1 MSRTMIKM
9 LALTALFFGGI
20 FGWKMFVGMQIQKQM
35 QSMPPPVA
43 TVSVVQL
50 SAETWTPII
59 KAVGSLRTARGVD
72 VTPQD
77 PGLVTELHFDSGD
90 WVKSGQLLV
99 QQYIADEQAQLDGL
113 IAAREFAEL
122 NFQRNQNLIAEN
134 LVSEFDLDAS
144 QTEVQ
149 RAKAAETNLR
159 LRIKKKSIRA
169 PFAGQLGIRKI
180 DLGQHIE
187 PGDTIARLEA
197 RNQMLVDFPVPQRE
211 LGRLSLQQVITVYV
225 DAWPGRAFPGV
236 IKAIEPQV
244 ERETRNI
251 RLRGLL
257 NNPDGDLVP
266 GMFAQIDIK
275 LPKAEQVVTAPQSA
289 ITYSPYGDSIY
300 VVEEVVD
307 ESGVTRQQV
316 SNTFVVT
323 GTKRG
328 DQVAV
333 VSGLEAGARVVTSGQ
348 QKLRNGAYVNVD
360 NSVGVSNDP
369 SPSPAN
375 N

>member
-43 TVSVVQL
+43 TVSAVQL

-72 VTPQD
+72 VTPQEG
-77 PGLVTELHFDSGD
+77 GLVTELHFDSGD

-122 NFQRNQNLIAEN
+122 NFQRNQNLIEEN
-134 LVSEFDLDAS
+134 LVSEFDFDAS

-211 LGRLSLQQVITVYV
+211 FGRLSLQQAITVYV
-225 DAWPGRAFPGV
+225 DAWPGREFPGV

-289 ITYSPYGDSIY
+289 ITYSPYGDSVY
-300 VVEEVVD
+300 VIEEVVD

-333 VSGLEAGARVVTSGQ
+333 VSGLEAGTRVVTSGQ
-348 QKLRNGAYVNVD
+348 QKLRNGVYVNVD

>member
-43 TVSVVQL
+43 TVSAVQL

-72 VTPQD
+72 VTPQEG
-77 PGLVTELHFDSGD
+77 GLVTELHFDSGD

-122 NFQRNQNLIAEN
+122 NFQRNQNLIEEN
-134 LVSEFDLDAS
+134 LVSEFDFDAS

-149 RAKAAETNLR
+149 RTKAAETNLR

-187 PGDTIARLEA
+187 PGDTIARLET

-211 LGRLSLQQVITVYV
+211 FGRLSLQQAITVYV
-225 DAWPGRAFPGV
+225 DAWPGREFPGV

-289 ITYSPYGDSIY
+289 ITYSPYGDSVY
-300 VVEEVVD
+300 VIEEVVD

-333 VSGLEAGARVVTSGQ
+333 VSGLEAGTRVVTSGQ
-348 QKLRNGAYVNVD
+348 QKLRNGVYVNVD

>member
-43 TVSVVQL
+43 TVSAVQL

-72 VTPQD
+72 VTPQEG
-77 PGLVTELHFDSGD
+77 GLVTELHFDSGD

-122 NFQRNQNLIAEN
+122 NFQRNQNLIEEN
-134 LVSEFDLDAS
+134 LVSEFDFDAS

-149 RAKAAETNLR
+149 RTKAAETNLR

-187 PGDTIARLEA
+187 PGDTIARLET

-211 LGRLSLQQVITVYV
+211 FGRLSLQQAITVYV
-225 DAWPGRAFPGV
+225 DAWPGREFPGV

-289 ITYSPYGDSIY
+289 ITYSPYGDSVY
-300 VVEEVVD
+300 VIEEVVD

-333 VSGLEAGARVVTSGQ
+333 VSGLEAGTRVVTSGQ
-348 QKLRNGAYVNVD
+348 QKLRNGMYVNVD

>member
-1 MSRTMIKM
+1 MIKM

-43 TVSVVQL
+43 TVSAVQL

-77 PGLVTELHFDSGD
+77 GGLVTELHFDSGD

-122 NFQRNQNLIAEN
+122 NFQRNQNLIEEN
-134 LVSEFDLDAS
+134 LVSEFDFDAS

-149 RAKAAETNLR
+149 RTKAAETNLR

-211 LGRLSLQQVITVYV
+211 FGRLSLQQAITVYV
-225 DAWPGRAFPGV
+225 DAWPGREFPGV

-289 ITYSPYGDSIY
+289 ITYSPYGDSVY
-300 VVEEVVD
+300 VIEEVVD

-333 VSGLEAGARVVTSGQ
+333 VSGLEAGTRVVTSGQ
-348 QKLRNGAYVNVD
+348 QKLRNGMYVNVD

>member
-43 TVSVVQL
+43 TVSAVQL

-72 VTPQD
+72 VTPQEG
-77 PGLVTELHFDSGD
+77 GLVTELHFDSGD

-122 NFQRNQNLIAEN
+122 NFQRNQNLIEEN
-134 LVSEFDLDAS
+134 LVSEFDFDAS

-149 RAKAAETNLR
+149 RTKAAETNLR

-187 PGDTIARLEA
+187 PGDTIARLET

-211 LGRLSLQQVITVYV
+211 FGRLSLQQAITVYV
-225 DAWPGRAFPGV
+225 DAWPGREFPGV

-289 ITYSPYGDSIY
+289 ITYSPYGDSVY
-300 VVEEVVD
+300 VIEEVVD

-348 QKLRNGAYVNVD
+348 QKLRNGVYVNVD